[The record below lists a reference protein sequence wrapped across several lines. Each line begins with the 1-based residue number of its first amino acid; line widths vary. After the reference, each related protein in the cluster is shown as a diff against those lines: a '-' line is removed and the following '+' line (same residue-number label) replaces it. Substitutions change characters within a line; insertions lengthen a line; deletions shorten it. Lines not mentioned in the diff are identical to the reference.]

1 MLLSDIREL
10 QKYPHVSRFVKKHLS
25 MQFRDVRSMLR
36 LPLPEQG
43 ITDSAGYG
51 SCNFA
56 VAAILCNLVSGISD
70 SFFMPQNPIQENCKG
85 EKEWIGSGQTF
96 KQLMMNFYPWES
108 GEKKRKKTDVLY
120 YFLRN
125 PLTHALGI
133 ERKGSYQIQVSK
145 KSLRNVEIEEIE
157 RSETR
162 PDRLPL
168 GLSRSEKNW
177 TLDARGF
184 YRGVFHMFWNLAK
197 DGRQMEKAE
206 KRFSGKI
213 IIWRYEDPVN
223 SWINNV
229 AGQ

>member
-1 MLLSDIREL
+1 MLLHEIPELRNYPYVSD
-10 QKYPHVSRFVKKHLS
+10 FVENHLS
-25 MQFRDVRSMLR
+25 MQFADVRSMLR

-43 ITDSAGYG
+43 IIDSAGYG
-51 SCNFA
+51 GCNFA
-56 VAAILCNLVSGISD
+56 VAAILCNLISGISEAL
-70 SFFMPQNPIQENCKG
+70 FMPKNPIQKNCKG

-96 KQLMMNFYPWES
+96 KQLMMNFYPWEY

-125 PLTHALGI
+125 PLTHALGV

-157 RSETR
+157 KSETR
-162 PDRLPL
+162 PDCLPL

-184 YRGVFHMFWNLAK
+184 YRGVFHMFRNLVK
-197 DGRQMEKAE
+197 NERQMRQAE
-206 KRFSGKI
+206 KRFSGRNFV
-213 IIWRYEDPVN
+213 WRYEDPVN
-223 SWINNV
+223 SWNN
-229 AGQ
+229 

>member
-1 MLLSDIREL
+1 MLLSDIPEL
-10 QKYPHVSRFVKKHLS
+10 QNYPHVFTFVRDHLS

-51 SCNFA
+51 GCNFA
-56 VAAILCNLVSGISD
+56 VAAILCNLVSGISE
-70 SFFMPQNPIQENCKG
+70 SFFIPPNPIQENCKG

-96 KQLMMNFYPWES
+96 KQLMVNFYPWEY
-108 GEKKRKKTDVLY
+108 GEKKKKKTDVLY

-133 ERKGSYQIQVSK
+133 ERKGSYRIQVRK
-145 KSLRNVEIEEIE
+145 KSLRNVEIEEVE
-157 RSETR
+157 KSGTR
-162 PDRLPL
+162 LDWLPL
-168 GLSRSEKNW
+168 GLSRSGKKW

-184 YRGVFHMFWNLAK
+184 YRGVFHMLWNLVK
-197 DGRQMEKAE
+197 DEQQMEKAE
-206 KRFSGKI
+206 KRFSSKI

-223 SWINNV
+223 SWNN
-229 AGQ
+229 